1 MLEINNL
8 TVHAGKNEILK
19 DLDLKLENNKIHVI
33 MGPNGK
39 GKSTL
44 CKVILGDRDDYKVK
58 GTIKLNKENITT
70 MPMNEIAKKG
80 VFMLFQSPIE
90 IPGVTEAEMLRMAL
104 KERGINKSVFE
115 FSKEI
120 NSICERLNIDK
131 SFLHR
136 GINERM
142 SGGERKKMELMQVF
156 ALKPD
161 LILLDEM
168 DSGLDVDSLK
178 SLSESLNEYKK
189 EKKCTI
195 VIITHHMNILNYLK
209 PDKIH
214 ILNDKKIIA
223 EGGIELAKEIE
234 NYGFSRTFNMAGE
247 ENNE

>member
-1 MLEINNL
+1 MLEIKGL

-19 DLDLKLENNKIHVI
+19 DLDLKLEKNKIHVI

-44 CKVILGDRDDYKVK
+44 CKVIIGDRDDYKVK
-58 GTIKLNKENITT
+58 GTIKYNKEDITN

-80 VFMLFQSPIE
+80 IFMLFQSPIE

-104 KERGINKSVFE
+104 KERGITTSVFE

-120 NSICERLNIDK
+120 NSICDRLNIDK

-142 SGGERKKMELMQVF
+142 SGGERKKMELLQVF
-156 ALKPD
+156 ALKPN

-178 SLSESLNEYKK
+178 SLSENLNEYKK
-189 EKKCTI
+189 ENKCTI
-195 VIITHHMNILNYLK
+195 VIITHHMNILEFLK

-214 ILNDKKIIA
+214 ILNNKKIVA
-223 EGGIELAKEIE
+223 EGGIELAKNIE
-234 NYGFSRTFNMAGE
+234 NNGFNGTFNIDGDK
-247 ENNE
+247 